1 MRTNSFWLIALIA
14 LFGCSKSE
22 PPSSSRGRGLDE
34 ERARATNGAAAD
46 GGEKPGAN
54 GANGGAAGSSSP
66 GTIPV
71 SSSGTMTGGR
81 TPVATDDSCAAIS
94 ERAQNERRPADII
107 IAVDNS
113 GSMDEEIVFVREQL
127 NAFSQQIIDAGV
139 DARII
144 LISSPIQAPGA
155 VMTGNW
161 FDDDDDQDN
170 GICIAA
176 PLGSGTCPDDTN
188 LPRYFHV
195 PEEVASHDALDI
207 FISTYP
213 MWQAHLRPNATKTFL
228 VVTDDDAEDRDG
240 DNDEGGGNTAASRDM
255 ASWFTEQ
262 VGALPGGQFPSF
274 IFSGIY
280 CFSECPEAA
289 AIGSVYETLVQ
300 QTSGVKGDLCEQN
313 FAPVFDA
320 LAEAVVNTSGLEC
333 SWAIPAAPSGETFDR
348 DRVNVQYSVAGM
360 AAQSLLQVAD
370 ATACGDRSGWHYD
383 DAGNPTR
390 IVACSATCSELQQD
404 SEAQVDVL
412 FGCSTQQAPE

>member
-1 MRTNSFWLIALIA
+1 MRTSSLLLITL
-14 LFGCSKSE
+14 LTVLGCSKSQPSASDSRSRAAPDDDVDARIGE
-22 PPSSSRGRGLDE
+22 PSAADPAAASGGGR
-34 ERARATNGAAAD
+34 AGAAA
-46 GGEKPGAN
+46 
-54 GANGGAAGSSSP
+54 P
-66 GTIPV
+66 GTIAT
-71 SSSGTMTGGR
+71 SSGTAPGSR
-81 TPVATDDSCAAIS
+81 TPVATGDSCAAIS

-144 LISSPIQAPGA
+144 LISSPIQAPGTTMPA
-155 VMTGNW
+155 NW

-170 GICIAA
+170 GVCIAA
-176 PLGSGTCPDDTN
+176 PLGSGSCPDDTN

-195 PEEVASHDALDI
+195 PEEVGSHDALDM
-207 FISTYP
+207 FVSTYP
-213 MWQAHLRPNATKTFL
+213 MWQAQLRPNATKTFL
-228 VVTDDDAEDRDG
+228 VVTDDDAEDRDD
-240 DNDEGGGNTAASRDM
+240 DNDEGGGSTAAPRDM
-255 ASWFTEQ
+255 AAWFSEQ
-262 VGALPGGQFPSF
+262 VAALPGGLFPTFS
-274 IFSGIY
+274 FSGIF

-289 AIGSVYETLVQ
+289 AVGTVYEELVQ
-300 QTSGVKGDLCEQN
+300 RTVGVKGDLCEQN

-320 LAEAVVNTSGLEC
+320 LAKAVVSTSGLEC

-348 DRVNVQYSVAGM
+348 DRVNVQYTVAGT

-370 ATACGDRSGWHYD
+370 AAACGDRSGWHYD

-390 IVACSATCSELQQD
+390 IVACATTCSELQQD
-404 SEAQVDVL
+404 AAAQVDVL

>member
-1 MRTNSFWLIALIA
+1 MRTSSFLLITL
-14 LFGCSKSE
+14 LTVLGCSKSQ
-22 PPSSSRGRGLDE
+22 PPASGARN
-34 ERARATNGAAAD
+34 RAAPDDDVDARS
-46 GGEKPGAN
+46 GEAS
-54 GANGGAAGSSSP
+54 AAGSGAEPADEPAGSAAP
-66 GTIPV
+66 GTIPL
-71 SSSGTMTGGR
+71 STAPGSR
-81 TPVATDDSCAAIS
+81 TPPGSADSCAALS

-113 GSMDEEIVFVREQL
+113 GSMDEEIAFVREQL
-127 NAFSQQIIDAGV
+127 NAFSQQITDAGV

-144 LISSPIQAPGA
+144 LISSAMLPPGTT
-155 VMTGNW
+155 MTNW

-176 PLGSGTCPDDTN
+176 PLGSGTCPEDSN

-195 PEEVASHDALDI
+195 PEEVGSHDALDM
-207 FISTYP
+207 FVSTYP
-213 MWQAHLRPNATKTFL
+213 MWQAQLRPNASKTFV
-228 VVTDDDAEDRDG
+228 VVTDDDAEDRDDG
-240 DNDEGGGNTAASRDM
+240 NDEGGSTGTQRDM
-255 ASWFTEQ
+255 AAWFTEQ

-274 IFSGIY
+274 TFSGIY
-280 CFSECPEAA
+280 CFSECPDAA
-289 AIGSVYETLVQ
+289 AVGTVYEKLVQ

-320 LAEAVVNTSGLEC
+320 LAKAVISNSGLEC

-348 DRVNVQYSVAGM
+348 DRVNVQYSVAGT

-370 ATACGDRSGWHYD
+370 AAACGDRSGWHYD

-390 IVACSATCSELQQD
+390 IVACTATCSELQQD
-404 SEAQVDVL
+404 PAAQVDVL